1 MRIARAKARVPSG
14 VRQALRRAS
23 LAVYRRL
30 GWNPPTVTLSSAEFV
45 IKPQVRRQR
54 ASVRRH
60 RVRRTRIVLG
70 FLIAFGFVLSGAIG
84 ALAYFMPAIVT
95 AFQDTGHAID
105 RNLPTATASAIASL
119 GASPSAT
126 ATAQS
131 VPPPP
136 GAPFTVLLLGSDNDA
151 KFGGTVLTQSMILAR
166 VNPTTKQV
174 VMESIPRD
182 MWVPLSTGGSAKI
195 DAAYEHGGASA
206 AVATVEADFDIHIDH
221 YAWIGLLG
229 LVNLINQVGGID
241 VVATNPVMDD
251 FYPADLSGKNP
262 YAYERVAVL
271 PGPQHMDGMEA
282 LMYVRSRHGDLRSD
296 FGRSQRQQQVLL
308 ALRAKAKLLGIANL
322 PDIATAMG
330 NDFST
335 DMTISEIASLLPIA
349 SNIQLQNVKQ
359 VILASPYTSTGVLD
373 NEDVLLPNWNLI
385 LPETHQYFP
394 AV

>member
-1 MRIARAKARVPSG
+1 V
-14 VRQALRRAS
+14 LRTS
-23 LAVYRRL
+23 LEVYRRPEV
-30 GWNPPTVTLSSAEFV
+30 NPATVTLPSAEFV

-54 ASVRRH
+54 ASLRRH
-60 RVRRTRIVLG
+60 HGRRSRVFLG
-70 FLIAFGFVLSGAIG
+70 FLIALGFVLSGAIG
-84 ALAYFMPAIVT
+84 AVAYFMPAIVT
-95 AFQDTGHAID
+95 AFQDTGHSID
-105 RNLPTATASAIASL
+105 RSLQSPQASAATSAS
-119 GASPSAT
+119 ASAVASA
-126 ATAQS
+126 
-131 VPPPP
+131 PPAVAPP
-136 GAPFTVLLLGSDNDA
+136 GKPFTVLLLGSDNDA
-151 KFGGTVLTQSMILAR
+151 KFGGIVLTQSMILAR
-166 VNPTTKQV
+166 VNPTTRQV

-182 MWVPLSTGGSAKI
+182 LWVQLSTGGSAKI
-195 DAAYEHGGASA
+195 DAAYLHGGASA
-206 AVATVEADFDIHIDH
+206 AVATVEENFHIHIDH

-271 PGPQHMDGMEA
+271 PGPQHMDGMQA

-308 ALRAKAKLLGIANL
+308 ALRAKAKLLGIADL
-322 PDIATAMG
+322 PDIATAMA

-335 DMTISEIASLLPIA
+335 DMSIGEIASLLPIA
-349 SNIQLQNVKQ
+349 SSVQLQNVRQ
-359 VILASPYTSTGVLD
+359 VILASPYTSTGKLD
-373 NEDVLLPNWNLI
+373 NQDVLLPNWNLI

>member
-1 MRIARAKARVPSG
+1 MIA
-14 VRQALRRAS
+14 L
-23 LAVYRRL
+23 
-30 GWNPPTVTLSSAEFV
+30 
-45 IKPQVRRQR
+45 
-54 ASVRRH
+54 
-60 RVRRTRIVLG
+60 
-70 FLIAFGFVLSGAIG
+70 GFVLSGAIG

-105 RNLPTATASAIASL
+105 RNLPAATASAGASP
-119 GASPSAT
+119 GASPSAG
-126 ATAQS
+126 ASAQP
-131 VPPPP
+131 VEAPP

-182 MWVPLSTGGSAKI
+182 MWVPLSTGGKAKI

-206 AVATVEADFDIHIDH
+206 AVATVEEDFNIHIDH

-251 FYPADLSGKNP
+251 FYPADLTGKDP

-271 PGPQHMDGMEA
+271 PGPQHMDGMQA

-335 DMTISEIASLLPIA
+335 DMSISEIASLLPIA

-373 NEDVLLPNWNLI
+373 NEDVLLPDWNLI
-385 LPETHQYFP
+385 LPETHLYFP